1 MEEKRPKYIE
11 GIGWRYET
19 ERSRFEVCASGTLL
33 ILAPWHDDLK
43 GDSEYERFHNL
54 NNIAA
59 AICRLDATTNYTLT
73 TN

>member
-11 GIGWRYET
+11 GVGWRYET
-19 ERSRFEVCASGTLL
+19 EHRRLME
-33 ILAPWHDDLK
+33 
-43 GDSEYERFHNL
+43 
-54 NNIAA
+54 AA